1 MRAINMVGITKT
13 FPGVIAN
20 DNIDFEVKK
29 GEIHCLLGENG
40 TGKFTLMNVL
50 FGLHKPDK
58 GEIYVNEKLANI
70 TNPNDAFN
78 LGIGMVHQ
86 HFMLVNQMTVLENII
101 MGNEKG
107 GFFLDLNKNKKSVDA
122 LVKEY
127 DFKLDLDS
135 KVVDLSV
142 GVKQR
147 VEIIKILYRGAD
159 IIILDEPTAVLT
171 PQEVTE
177 LFKILRK
184 LRENGKTII
193 FITHKLNETMEI
205 SDRVTVLRKG
215 KKVTT
220 VNTKDTNQE
229 ELARYMVGRDVET
242 VVTDGT
248 SKTDEVVL
256 ELKNV
261 RLMDKASQGINL
273 TIRAGEIVG
282 VAGVE
287 GNGQLELEEMIVGTQ
302 DIREGQ
308 IYFNSTEI
316 TNLSIKSRKEMG
328 IGYIPSD
335 RHKRAMLS
343 DISILENYLLGYQDK
358 DVFVNRG
365 FVKYDELKQRAD
377 KLVDEYEI
385 KIPSLDANIG
395 TLSGGN
401 QQKVILSREVSH
413 DPKLIIAAQP
423 TRGLDIGAIEY
434 VHKTLLRLKKEG
446 KAILL
451 ISAELPEI
459 LNLSDRIVVLYE
471 GEINAQFNNGECKT
485 EEIGLY
491 MAGKRQEVLANE

>member
-1 MRAINMVGITKT
+1 M
-13 FPGVIAN
+13 
-20 DNIDFEVKK
+20 
-29 GEIHCLLGENG
+29 
-40 TGKFTLMNVL
+40 
-50 FGLHKPDK
+50 
-58 GEIYVNEKLANI
+58 
-70 TNPNDAFN
+70 
-78 LGIGMVHQ
+78 
-86 HFMLVNQMTVLENII
+86 
-101 MGNEKG
+101 
-107 GFFLDLNKNKKSVDA
+107 
-122 LVKEY
+122 
-127 DFKLDLDS
+127 
-135 KVVDLSV
+135 
-142 GVKQR
+142 
-147 VEIIKILYRGAD
+147 
-159 IIILDEPTAVLT
+159 T

-459 LNLSDRIVVLYE
+459 LNLSDCIVVLYE